1 MNYDIIVVGA
11 GFAGAT
17 TAERLARKGKQVLII
32 DKREHLGGN
41 AYDYFEEGILI
52 HRYGPHIFHTNHEK
66 VFNYLSEFTEWYP
79 YRHRVL
85 GHLKDKIVPIPFNF
99 RSIDEC
105 FDKEKAEKLKALLI
119 SEYGENKK
127 IPIMELLKNEDEDV
141 KELADFIFENVFKYY
156 TMKQWGLEA
165 HEIDAA
171 VTARVPVNTS
181 YDDGYFNDTYQ
192 YMPKDGYT
200 RIFEKMLKSENITVM
215 LGTRMSDI
223 LRLKD
228 GKIWYKGKEF
238 GGKVVYTGEIDAL
251 FDYCLGDLPYRSLD
265 LKLEKHDGTYQQ
277 AATEN
282 YPCPKEERAY
292 TRITEYK
299 HFMNEFQS
307 DITYIHREFPQ
318 AYDKNMNIPYY
329 PIFTPANQELYEKYV
344 KLAEGYE
351 DLYLLGRLAEY
362 KYYNMDARIL
372 KALELAETI
381 E

>member
-17 TAERLARKGKQVLII
+17 IAERLARKGKQVLII

-41 AYDYFEEGILI
+41 ACDYFNEGILI
-52 HRYGPHIFHTNHEK
+52 HRYGPHIFHTNHDK

-85 GHLKDKIVPIPFNF
+85 GHLKDKTVPIPFNF

-105 FDKEKAEKLKALLI
+105 FDKEKAEKLKAVLI

-127 IPIMELLKNEDEDV
+127 IPIMELLKNDDEDV

-156 TMKQWGLEA
+156 TMKQWDLEA

-200 RIFEKMLKSENITVM
+200 RIFEKMLQSENITVM

-238 GGKVVYTGEIDAL
+238 NGKVIYTGEIDAL

-299 HFMNEFQS
+299 HFMNDFQS

-318 AYDKNMNIPYY
+318 AYDKNINIPYY

-344 KLAEGYE
+344 RLAEGYK

-362 KYYNMDARIL
+362 KYYNMDAIIL

>member
-362 KYYNMDARIL
+362 KYYNMDAIIL

>member
-17 TAERLARKGKQVLII
+17 TAERLARKGQQVLII

-41 AYDYFEEGILI
+41 AYDYFEDGILI
-52 HRYGPHIFHTNHEK
+52 HRYGPHIFHTNHET

-156 TMKQWGLEA
+156 TMKQWGLEV

-362 KYYNMDARIL
+362 KYYNMDAIIL

>member
-17 TAERLARKGKQVLII
+17 IAERLSEKGKKILVI
-32 DKREHLGGN
+32 DKRDHLGGN
-41 AYDYFEEGILI
+41 AYDYPEEGILI
-52 HRYGPHIFHTNHEK
+52 HKYGPHIFHTSHEK
-66 VFNYLSEFTEWYP
+66 VFDYLSKFTEWYP

-105 FDKEKAEKLKALLI
+105 FEKEKAEKLKAVLI

-127 IPIMELLKNEDEDV
+127 IPIMELLKNDDEDV

-192 YMPKDGYT
+192 YMPKEGYT
-200 RIFEKMLKSENITVM
+200 RIFEKMLESENIEIR
-215 LGTRMSDI
+215 LNTRMSDI
-223 LRLKD
+223 LKLKD
-228 GKIWYKGKEF
+228 GKIWFKGREF
-238 GGKVVYTGEIDAL
+238 NGKVIYTGEIDAL
-251 FDYCLGDLPYRSLD
+251 FDYCLGELPYRSLD
-265 LKLEKHDGTYQQ
+265 LKLEKHEGTYQQ

-282 YPCPKEERAY
+282 YPCPKEEKAY

-299 HFMNEFQS
+299 HFMDGFTS

-329 PIFTPANQELYEKYV
+329 PIFTQANQELYEKYV
-344 KLAEGYE
+344 KLSEEYK

-362 KYYNMDARIL
+362 KYYNMDAIIL

-381 E
+381 